1 MTDQPKDAALA
12 ATDTPSPAPATSGSL
27 KGSPIE
33 WSQLTTTWLTRSA
46 AIATAM
52 GAVIVTVYFLRIR
65 YLPIDS
71 LASMAS
77 LSGIVALLAC
87 ALLLS
92 FMVMWGAPSG
102 FVYMTKSV
110 GMWEALS
117 IRLQVPSTGADKPVR
132 ISPLR
137 VFGLVTAAVGI
148 PWLAIVLTA
157 VPDLGLGPTYRS
169 QIQFLAT
176 ATWLAAL
183 TCFSYQPTMAS
194 FSVQRAGWF
203 AGFSLFATYPLLAF
217 VEMSTMS
224 PLNINGTTTVW
235 LWLLAGLAVAI
246 FLHSVNLGI
255 ALKADEGKQAFA
267 WAFQAVAIFICV
279 SGTAVV
285 LGISSKVH
293 DGLMRIVSV
302 RIPHAHIVV
311 QKGTCD
317 ALRLAGVNASR
328 YAAMPGETAPDACV
342 LMDVTVLSRVG
353 SQWRIAC
360 SRSTETDKTYRG
372 FNIDANE
379 VITLVDVPT
388 EAQVANKGGEDICQ
402 GMWSP

>member
-1 MTDQPKDAALA
+1 MNDQHMDAVAS
-12 ATDTPSPAPATSGSL
+12 TDTPSPTSVKSL
-27 KGSPIE
+27 KGSTFE
-33 WSQLTTTWLTRSA
+33 WWQVTTTWLTRSA

-102 FVYMTKSV
+102 FVYMTKSAD
-110 GMWEALS
+110 MWEALS
-117 IRLQVPSTGADKPVR
+117 LRLQVPSTEADKPVR

-137 VFGLVTAAVGI
+137 VLGLVTAAVGI
-148 PWLAIVLTA
+148 PWLAIVLAA
-157 VPDLGLGPTYRS
+157 VPDLGLGPTYS
-169 QIQFLAT
+169 PLIHFLAT
-176 ATWLAAL
+176 AIWLAAL
-183 TCFSYQPTMAS
+183 ISFSYQPTMAS
-194 FSVQRAGWF
+194 FSGQRASWF
-203 AGFSLFATYPLLAF
+203 AGFSLFATYPLFAF

-224 PLNINGTTTVW
+224 PLNINGTPTVW

-255 ALKADEGKQAFA
+255 ALSAAKDKQAFA
-267 WAFQAVAIFICV
+267 WAFQAVAIFTCV
-279 SGTAVV
+279 FVTGVV

-311 QKGTCD
+311 QKNTCD
-317 ALRLAGVNASR
+317 ALRLAGVSASR
-328 YAAMPGETAPDACV
+328 YAAMPGETAPDACI

-353 SQWRIAC
+353 NQWRIAC
-360 SRSTETDKTYRG
+360 SSGSEADTTYSG
-372 FNIDANE
+372 FNIDAKE
-379 VITLVDVPT
+379 VITLVDVST
-388 EAQVANKGGEDICQ
+388 EAQIASTGSKDICQ